1 MKKLVFLLV
10 IAMIITMA
18 ASCSKT
24 EKEQAIKIA
33 INVWPGYAH
42 AFIAQE
48 KGIFE
53 KNGVTVELMLRK
65 DISDSTELYRHG
77 EADGVFTLVPD
88 VVIFN
93 SEGISTK
100 IVHVTDYSD
109 TGDVIIGKGQY
120 NSLAE
125 LKGKT
130 ISFEG
135 FNTFSH
141 MFVLRSLEKAG
152 IGEGKA
158 KLANIMA
165 NDVLTALEDGKIDAG
180 HTWEPVKSQA
190 LAKGY
195 KILAKAGDIPG
206 IITDVLAFNSKIVE
220 ERPDDIRAIIK
231 SLLEARDFVHTNR
244 EQALEIMSRA
254 EGMSKEEMDSG
265 INGVYQPDLKEN
277 IEAMKKSENA
287 KSLHSSGKRVA
298 EFFLQR
304 GQISKIP
311 DMSEIIEA
319 KFVNE
324 LAVK

>member
-10 IAMIITMA
+10 IAAIIMTVA
-18 ASCSKT
+18 TCSKT
-24 EKEQAIKIA
+24 EKEQAIKIG

-48 KGIFE
+48 KRIFE
-53 KNGVTVELMLRK
+53 KNGVTVELILRK
-65 DISDSTELYRHG
+65 DINESMELYRHRDV
-77 EADGVFTLVPD
+77 DGVFTLVPD

-100 IVHVTDYSD
+100 IVYVTDYSD

-130 ISFEG
+130 VSFEG

-152 IGEGKA
+152 IGEGKV
-158 KLANIMA
+158 KLANISA
-165 NDVLTALEDGKIDAG
+165 HNVLTALEDGGIDAG

-195 KILAKAGDIPG
+195 KILAKAGDVPG

-220 ERPDDIRAIIK
+220 ERPGDVRAIIK
-231 SLLEARDFVHTNR
+231 SFLEARDFVYTNR
-244 EQALEIMSRA
+244 DEALEIMSKA
-254 EGMSKEEMDSG
+254 EGMNKEEMNSG
-265 INGVYQPDLKEN
+265 INGVHQPDLKEN
-277 IEAMKKSENA
+277 IEAMNNLDNA
-287 KSLHSSGKRVA
+287 TSLHSSGKRVA
-298 EFFLQR
+298 EFFLKR

-311 DMSEIIEA
+311 DMSEIIEPR
-319 KFVNE
+319 FVNE